1 MSNTLEFLIIFTF
14 ASYSSIIVAPSE
26 QGVWDIKSEKD
37 VEVFG
42 WFSEFI
48 NHVDFTQS
56 LINRNDL
63 NQEQLRFRI
72 ATPYCTFKKYYSRE
86 MLLERL
92 HNIILFRTHLSLIIL
107 LKLKTCCQENFI
119 PKKNLEVW
127 DCEKK
132 LLFPK
137 YCSKTE
143 TLDEAARKLILKL
156 NTELPT
162 TTDNKYL
169 SEFESAKAIFQDY
182 EKGFDSE
189 KNRLLYS
196 LTMELL
202 AKCPVDFVSCKKDEI
217 GVLAWIIL
225 TSYFTVVKKID
236 QNEACYE
243 EVNEKS
249 FCYKDVLKYL
259 IHALFRYHV
268 ILSDDP
274 EKQIEKI
281 KIFCN
286 EIGMECQEDDDEEE
300 NGLTPST
307 TPSTSPE
314 PPTDTPST
322 SSTPPLQPAVQP
334 APTRP
339 SMPTSRAARRAPPS
353 TFEMLTSA
361 VSSIWPW

>member
-1 MSNTLEFLIIFTF
+1 MPKKIFELFLLFTLASCRII
-14 ASYSSIIVAPSE
+14 ASPSE
-26 QGVWDIKSEKD
+26 EEDFEIKSERD
-37 VEVFG
+37 VENSACFA
-42 WFSEFI
+42 EFI
-48 NHVDFTQS
+48 NHIDFTHT
-56 LINRNDL
+56 LVNRNDI
-63 NQEQLRFRI
+63 NQKQLLGRI
-72 ATPYCTFKKYYSRE
+72 STPYCQFKKYFSKE

-92 HNIILFRTHLSLIIL
+92 KNNILFGTHSCLITL
-107 LKLKTCCQENFI
+107 LKMKICYQENFV
-119 PKKNLEVW
+119 PKKNLDFW
-127 DCEKK
+127 DREKI
-132 LLFPK
+132 LLFPQ
-137 YCSKTE
+137 YSSKKE

-156 NTELPT
+156 NTKFNES
-162 TTDNKYL
+162 TDSKYL
-169 SEFESAKAIFQDY
+169 SELESAKAILKDY

-217 GVLAWIIL
+217 GSLIWIIF
-225 TSYFTVVKKID
+225 TGYFTVIKKID
-236 QNEACYE
+236 QEEEFYQNE
-243 EVNEKS
+243 NEKS
-249 FCYKDVLKYL
+249 FCYKEILKYL

-314 PPTDTPST
+314 PPTETPPS

-334 APTRP
+334 VPTRP
-339 SMPTSRAARRAPPS
+339 SLPTSRAARRAQPS